1 MNLKTIFP
9 AVIALGAFALPV
21 NPLLA
26 ADAQPKTTATATDI
40 ATAPA
45 APAAGATPP
54 ADNNE
59 AKVAAIFPKINAKW
73 QKWQLGQMAEKGA
86 KYGWKPL
93 AADSVRIVGRGT
105 YEVDLATGKVAQW
118 GGPTQ
123 GPDGKATKTFTLPKM
138 ELANLIKLLESK
150 EFRDLS
156 TENTQG
162 LDGWT
167 MLVES
172 DLGGNYQWRLYWGGQ
187 FPKVLDDIVALVSNA
202 AARK

>member
-1 MNLKTIFP
+1 MNLNTIFP

-26 ADAQPKTTATATDI
+26 ADAQPKTTAADTATV
-40 ATAPA
+40 PA
-45 APAAGATPP
+45 APAAAATAP
-54 ADNNE
+54 AGSKE
-59 AKVAAIFPKINAKW
+59 AQVAEIFPKINTKW
-73 QKWQLGQMAEKGA
+73 QKWPLGQMAEKGA

-93 AADSVRIVGRGT
+93 AADSVRIVGLSGA
-105 YEVDLATGKVAQW
+105 YEVDLATGKVTQW

-123 GPDGKATKTFTLPKM
+123 GTDGKATKTFTLPKM
-138 ELANLIKLLESK
+138 ELADLIKLLESK

-187 FPKVLDDIVALVSNA
+187 FPKVLDDIAALVSNA